1 MIIIGLY
8 KVVFGGGV
16 GMNPS
21 PKTAKT
27 MTLHA

>member
-1 MIIIGLY
+1 LVEIVGWWRC
-8 KVVFGGGV
+8 GGS
-16 GMNPS
+16 NPS